1 MAQWYF
7 SKIQKEQP
15 PAPPAGTYAI
25 YYLLRMSK
33 LSTPLS
39 ASLDAL
45 PNAIVAA
52 SILPFITSTDWLNFR
67 LQSRKFYEI
76 VHGHDVGAALQ
87 GFGHDVGATQ
97 QQNEDEESKALW
109 CLALVRDYRFEQQKG
124 DEEDD
129 GCRPLMYQ
137 TMRCNPDPDDE
148 INPFLST
155 SNVFTASTAF
165 ISWKHWRKID
175 ICLHHDEHGQQFD
188 VSPSAQLVGPYFL
201 RAAFLWRKIEQFCS
215 DESLTGD
222 LGPMIQSTLHPGVRF
237 GRSLVEEGYQDGKL
251 SAFKAVYSF
260 YAGQSLGDR
269 DGMVLPGLFGG
280 YNVYDHLSHSCWSSP
295 EVLTGSK
302 VVVTKDVNDLK
313 LTVFDV
319 ESGDLGIYFRST
331 RSRTPG
337 TKAVRYGNSDDQILR
352 WFENH
357 ANLLQKYSV
366 GRLTPGGFKS
376 ILRYPSLNDP
386 TNCSRAVTR
395 GVEVV
400 ASSIY
405 AVEIGGMFVFSIRM
419 RMLRPEEP
427 DYMSPE
433 ERGFDTCQLVSR
445 YWRITHG
452 GEVEEVRGA
461 GVVGYYPLL
470 REGDHESLVSD
481 DGGRTFHEEDSGEG
495 IREKYFSYQSCTD
508 GEEGSMEGYLQFKA
522 GSILGG
528 AGEVFDVRVAPFP
541 LKFPQCCQY

>member
-1 MAQWYF
+1 MN
-7 SKIQKEQP
+7 
-15 PAPPAGTYAI
+15 
-25 YYLLRMSK
+25 K

-39 ASLDAL
+39 ASLDDL

-52 SILPFITSTDWLNFR
+52 SILPFVTTTDWLNFR

-109 CLALVRDYRFEQQKG
+109 RLALVRDYRFEQQKG
-124 DEEDD
+124 DGEDD
-129 GCRPLMYQ
+129 GSLMYQ
-137 TMRCNPDPDDE
+137 TIRCNPDHDDE
-148 INPFLST
+148 MNPFLST
-155 SNVFTASTAF
+155 SDVFTASTAF

-175 ICLHHDEHGQQFD
+175 ICLHRDEHGQQFD

-201 RAAFLWRKIEQFCS
+201 RAASLWRKIEQFCS

-222 LGPMIQSTLHPGVRF
+222 LGPMIQSTLHPGVPF

-337 TKAVRYGNSDDQILR
+337 TKAVRYGNNDDQILR

-357 ANLLQKYSV
+357 ANLLQTYSV

-376 ILRYPSLNDP
+376 ILRYPSVNDP

-405 AVEIGGMFVFSIRM
+405 AVEIGGIFVFSIRM

-452 GEVEEVRGA
+452 GGVEEVRGA
-461 GVVGYYPLL
+461 GVVGNYPLL

-495 IREKYFSYQSCTD
+495 IREEYFSYQSCTD

-541 LKFPQCCQY
+541 LKFPQCYQY